1 MPAARDLFTALKLK
15 QPGSTRV
22 VCQGRV
28 PKYPKKKIKKAK
40 KSLQGDALK
49 KKIKKLKKRY
59 RKKVN
64 KNHSIKALDA
74 AVARARS
81 RGVEI
86 RPSQPRE
93 SFSKAQAKRY
103 KKFNRKLLRRCQF
116 KEIQPAV
123 TASGN
128 NDRVVVMPGIYT
140 EPTSR
145 ARPHQ
150 RSEVRRARGDERPA
164 RRQRLAPDRRQLLPL
179 RRDLPERPEPGRGDR
194 APAGPARRRSPRS
207 TTATASPTRAPAS
220 AATCRSRARASAPTT
235 SSSTPA
241 TSPSGNGG
249 PAEPVKDVVHPRRPC
264 RRIRPSQHDR
274 PPRREHG
281 IYPHEVD
288 GYRARALQ
296 GLPQRGVRAS
306 SRSPPTTA

>member
-1 MPAARDLFTALKLK
+1 MAAAAGLVAAAVLVPTLASAHIERASYWPNPGADTAGGQPTGGAVPAARSLFTALNLK

-40 KSLQGDALK
+40 KRLDGKAQK
-49 KKIKKLKKRY
+49 KKVKKLKKRY

-64 KNHSIKALDA
+64 KNDSIKALDA
-74 AVARARS
+74 AVARARA

-145 ARPHQ
+145 AR
-150 RSEVRRARGDERPA
+150 R
-164 RRQRLAPDRRQLLPL
+164 
-179 RRDLPERPEPGRGDR
+179 
-194 APAGPARRRSPRS
+194 
-207 TTATASPTRAPAS
+207 
-220 AATCRSRARASAPTT
+220 PTT
-235 SSSTPA
+235 RSA
-241 TSPSGNGG
+241 TGS
-249 PAEPVKDVVHPRRPC
+249 RR
-264 RRIRPSQHDR
+264 
-274 PPRREHG
+274 
-281 IYPHEVD
+281 
-288 GYRARALQ
+288 
-296 GLPQRGVRAS
+296 
-306 SRSPPTTA
+306 